1 MARMTLTDEEIL
13 AQVPTARRRA
23 ALAAQTEPR
32 ARSSRYDWS
41 TCRVEVELTNGCM
54 FAFPAEQA
62 QGLRGASADELAEI
76 EIELEGEGLH
86 WERLDVD
93 LLVPELLRGVF
104 GSRRWMSEIGRTLGS
119 IRSEAKARAARIN
132 GRKGGR
138 RRSDARE
145 GARQS

>member
-1 MARMTLTDEEIL
+1 MARTTLTDNEIL
-13 AQVPTARRRA
+13 AQVQAARRRVE
-23 ALAAQTEPR
+23 LAAQVEPR
-32 ARSSRYDWS
+32 ARSACYDRIAR
-41 TCRVEVELTNGCM
+41 RVEVELTNGCM
-54 FAFPAEQA
+54 FAFPVEEA
-62 QGLRGASADELAEI
+62 QGLRGASADDLADI

-86 WERLDVD
+86 WERLDAD

-145 GARQS
+145 GAGP